1 MLFLS
6 HGTSAHHTPP
16 FYDCLIFW
24 VTANRYY
31 PVPAVILEIFRLGQN
46 GIVGNQRGGK
56 AGNRLL
62 LDVRIG
68 GGGATPALNH
78 DQDLK
83 KTGTNGQCI
92 LGPICILILGGIVKT
107 SKHWVN
113 LRHPRKCTI
122 EF

>member
-6 HGTSAHHTPP
+6 HGTSGHHTPP

-78 DQDLK
+78 DQDFK
-83 KTGTNGQCI
+83 KDRNKWSMYSGPNLHTGTGRYCQNLKT
-92 LGPICILILGGIVKT
+92 LGKSETP
-107 SKHWVN
+107 
-113 LRHPRKCTI
+113 
-122 EF
+122 